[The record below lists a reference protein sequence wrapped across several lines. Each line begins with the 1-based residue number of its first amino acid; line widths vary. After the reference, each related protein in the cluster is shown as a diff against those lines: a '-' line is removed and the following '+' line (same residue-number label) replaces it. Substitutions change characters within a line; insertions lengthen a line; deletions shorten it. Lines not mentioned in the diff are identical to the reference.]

1 MFVVDQAVV
10 EEWERHPKD
19 KKKRTFR

>member
-1 MFVVDQAVV
+1 MFVVDVM